1 LFFSKSRKV
10 QLFSRHY
17 WHMKKLE
24 QMGKRPQFGSYKY
37 NAQDLVQKGVVM
49 SVQGVSAKQLSG
61 VTLVISS
68 NEPGVF
74 SVEGKLLGAKVLGPE
89 ELRLDQLLQS
99 QYEGVSELVLF
110 DVARCNLNLLLHL
123 LNKKFFA

>member
-1 LFFSKSRKV
+1 M

-24 QMGKRPQFGSYKY
+24 QAGKRPQFGSYKY
-37 NAQDLVQKGVVM
+37 NAQDLVQKGVIL
-49 SVQGVSAKQLSG
+49 SVQGVSPKQLSS
-61 VTLVISS
+61 VTIVISS

-74 SVEGKLLGAKVLGPE
+74 SVEGKLLGTKVLGPE
-89 ELRLDQLLQS
+89 ELRLEHLLQS
-99 QYEGVSELVLF
+99 QYDGVSELVLF
-110 DVARCNLNLLLHL
+110 DLARCNLNLLLHL